1 MCCSEIAVHLLGL
14 NGYLFSLCERERE
27 KDCLVFLHILTILF
41 VTLFV
46 CVCPCA
52 CARRTGFMNVFL
64 FIVLTICA
72 RIFDN
77 GNKTLYYALL
87 VMINKF

>member
-1 MCCSEIAVHLLGL
+1 MVI
-14 NGYLFSLCERERE
+14 YLVCVCERER
-27 KDCLVFLHILTILF
+27 DCLVFLHILTILF
-41 VTLFV
+41 DISLFV
-46 CVCPCA
+46 CVCG
-52 CARRTGFMNVFL
+52 TGFMNVFL